1 MATKKTPKTSDL
13 SMELPGNEAELD
25 QAIDDLRGVLKTDA
39 DGGLPDFAGESEAFS
54 GSTDLSTF
62 GGDFEDTAGDS
73 AFGGSDF
80 GATSDFGGSP
90 DFGDSSFN
98 AIASEPAPLGSAMQ
112 SNLDLQWVTAHYRGN
127 APAINDLLGGQVQFA
142 FDQLTVS
149 LQHIKAGL
157 FRALAV
163 TSPHRLKSLPDVP
176 TFAELGYKDFD
187 GQTFTGLFAPADT
200 PAPIVDKLH
209 ETLVAILKDP
219 GVIDKFEKL
228 GGESTPMT
236 PDEFKAY
243 LAREDAKWIPV
254 VRKANIKAD

>member
-39 DGGLPDFAGESEAFS
+39 DGGLPDFAGESDAFS

-90 DFGDSSFN
+90 DFGDTSFN

-112 SNLDLQWVTAHYRGN
+112 SNLDLIMDIPIDVQ
-127 APAINDLLGGQVQFA
+127 IMLGSSRMQV
-142 FDQLTVS
+142 
-149 LQHIKAGL
+149 AGL
-157 FRALAV
+157 MNLNEGATIALDKKIGEPVEIMVNGRKIARGEITV
-163 TSPHRLKSLPDVP
+163 LDN
-176 TFAELGYKDFD
+176 D
-187 GQTFTGLFAPADT
+187 DT
-200 PAPIVDKLH
+200 RFGVKLI
-209 ETLVAILKDP
+209 EVL
-219 GVIDKFEKL
+219 
-228 GGESTPMT
+228 STK
-236 PDEFKAY
+236 KA
-243 LAREDAKWIPV
+243 
-254 VRKANIKAD
+254 